1 MPSLEHKIPP
11 PVVGLL
17 VGVSMYGL
25 AMVTTPI
32 ELAPWLRYAIAASLA
47 GIGMSFDV
55 LGLLAFRR
63 ARTTVNPL
71 RPERASAL
79 VTDGVYRLT
88 RNPMYVGMAFFL
100 LAWATLL
107 ASPLALLGVA
117 AFVAYIS
124 RFHIAPEE
132 RVLRARFSD
141 DFDRYAARV
150 RRWL

>member
-1 MPSLEHKIPP
+1 MPNLEHRIPP
-11 PVVGLL
+11 PIVGLI
-17 VGVSMYGL
+17 VGASMYGL
-25 AMVTTPI
+25 AALSGPI
-32 ELAPWLRYAIAASLA
+32 EVAPWAKYAVAASLA

-79 VTDGVYRLT
+79 VTNGVYRLT
-88 RNPMYVGMAFFL
+88 RNPMYVGMVFFL

-107 ASPLALLGVA
+107 AAPLAVLGIPL
-117 AFVAYIS
+117 FVAFIS
-124 RFHIAPEE
+124 RFQIAPEE
-132 RVLRARFSD
+132 RVLRARFGE
-141 DFDRYAARV
+141 DFERYAAQV